1 MAIISIRNGS
11 KSYLFRGF
19 LILDK
24 LNDLVWTGIFLP
36 CVLLCGL
43 LLSLRSRF
51 LQLRLFPAS
60 LRQLTKGGRG
70 DGVSPVQ
77 AASTALASTLGTGNI
92 VGTAQAIAM
101 GGPGAVFWMWAA
113 ALLGMAVK
121 FAEISLSVATRRRDG
136 AGYSG
141 GPMYYIGSLGKK
153 FRPLALMYALLA
165 ALSAFGIGN
174 LSQISSAAGAVA
186 GAAEKIAPEL
196 DPRRLRL
203 WLGVILTLTAWLILR
218 GGAAGVGRAAERLV
232 PSMAGLFL
240 LLSLFVLCCHA
251 QALPAALRAIVTG
264 AFSPRTA
271 VSGIGGFG
279 TAQAIQWGLRRGA
292 FSNEAGLGSSAIAHG
307 SAAARSPGEQGL
319 WGIFEVF
326 ADTIVICT
334 ATALTILCSGV
345 GIPWGSSPGAE
356 LLLSAWETCIPAAP
370 AACFMALSLLLFA
383 FTSVLGWALYGT
395 QCVRFLWGEKAAA
408 PYRLCFSLAITVG
421 CLVSLRTVWAAA
433 DLLNGL
439 MAIPNF
445 IALFALSGK
454 AAEYSE
460 I

>member
-1 MAIISIRNGS
+1 M
-11 KSYLFRGF
+11 LL

-121 FAEISLSVATRRRDG
+121 FAEIGLSVATRRRDG

-141 GPMYYIGSLGKK
+141 GPMYYIGSLGEK

-203 WLGVILTLTAWLILR
+203 CLGVILTLTAWLILR

-383 FTSVLGWALYGT
+383 FTPVLGWALYGT

-454 AAEYSE
+454 AAKYAEM
-460 I
+460 

>member
-1 MAIISIRNGS
+1 M
-11 KSYLFRGF
+11 LL

-121 FAEISLSVATRRRDG
+121 FAEIGLSVATRRRDG

-141 GPMYYIGSLGKK
+141 GPMYYIGSLGEK

-186 GAAEKIAPEL
+186 GAAERIAPEL
-196 DPRRLRL
+196 DPRQLRL

-454 AAEYSE
+454 AAKYAEM
-460 I
+460 

>member
-1 MAIISIRNGS
+1 M
-11 KSYLFRGF
+11 LL

-121 FAEISLSVATRRRDG
+121 FAEIGLSVATRRRDG

-141 GPMYYIGSLGKK
+141 GPMYYIGSLGEK

-240 LLSLFVLCCHA
+240 LLSLFALCCHA
-251 QALPAALRAIVTG
+251 QALPAALRAIVAG

-271 VSGIGGFG
+271 GAGIGGFG

-454 AAEYSE
+454 AAKYAEM
-460 I
+460 

>member
-1 MAIISIRNGS
+1 M
-11 KSYLFRGF
+11 LL

-121 FAEISLSVATRRRDG
+121 FAEIGLSVATRRRDG

-141 GPMYYIGSLGKK
+141 GPMYYIGSLGEK

-271 VSGIGGFG
+271 VSGIGSFG

-454 AAEYSE
+454 AAKYAEM
-460 I
+460 

>member
-1 MAIISIRNGS
+1 M
-11 KSYLFRGF
+11 LL

-141 GPMYYIGSLGKK
+141 GPMYYIGSLGEK

-454 AAEYSE
+454 AAKYAEMLESG
-460 I
+460 IR

>member
-1 MAIISIRNGS
+1 M
-11 KSYLFRGF
+11 LL

-60 LRQLTKGGRG
+60 LRQLTKGGHG

-121 FAEISLSVATRRRDG
+121 FAEIGLSVATRRRDG
-136 AGYSG
+136 TGYSG
-141 GPMYYIGSLGKK
+141 GPMYYIGSLGEK

-165 ALSAFGIGN
+165 ALSAFGTGN

-454 AAEYSE
+454 AAKYAEM
-460 I
+460 

>member
-1 MAIISIRNGS
+1 M
-11 KSYLFRGF
+11 LL

-92 VGTAQAIAM
+92 VGTAQAIAI

-121 FAEISLSVATRRRDG
+121 FAEIGLSVATRRRDG

-141 GPMYYIGSLGKK
+141 GPMYYIGSLGEK

-271 VSGIGGFG
+271 GAGIGGFG

-454 AAEYSE
+454 AAKYAEM
-460 I
+460 

>member
-1 MAIISIRNGS
+1 M
-11 KSYLFRGF
+11 LL

-141 GPMYYIGSLGKK
+141 GPMYYIGSLGEK

-445 IALFALSGK
+445 IALFTLSGK
-454 AAEYSE
+454 AAKYAEM
-460 I
+460 

>member
-1 MAIISIRNGS
+1 M
-11 KSYLFRGF
+11 LL

-121 FAEISLSVATRRRDG
+121 FAEIGLSVATRRRDG

-141 GPMYYIGSLGKK
+141 GPMYYIGSLGEK

-186 GAAEKIAPEL
+186 DAAEKIAPEL

-232 PSMAGLFL
+232 PAMAGLFL

-345 GIPWGSSPGAE
+345 DIPWGSSPGAE

-454 AAEYSE
+454 AAGYAEM
-460 I
+460 

>member
-1 MAIISIRNGS
+1 M
-11 KSYLFRGF
+11 LL

-121 FAEISLSVATRRRDG
+121 FAEIGLSVATRRRDG

-454 AAEYSE
+454 AAKYAEM
-460 I
+460 

>member
-1 MAIISIRNGS
+1 M
-11 KSYLFRGF
+11 LL

-141 GPMYYIGSLGKK
+141 GPMYYIGSLGEK

-408 PYRLCFSLAITVG
+408 PDRLCFSLAITVG

>member
-1 MAIISIRNGS
+1 M
-11 KSYLFRGF
+11 LL

-113 ALLGMAVK
+113 ALLGMTVK

-141 GPMYYIGSLGKK
+141 GPMYYIGSLGEK

-454 AAEYSE
+454 AAKYAEM
-460 I
+460 

>member
-1 MAIISIRNGS
+1 MA
-11 KSYLFRGF
+11 
-19 LILDK
+19 
-24 LNDLVWTGIFLP
+24 
-36 CVLLCGL
+36 
-43 LLSLRSRF
+43 
-51 LQLRLFPAS
+51 
-60 LRQLTKGGRG
+60 
-70 DGVSPVQ
+70 
-77 AASTALASTLGTGNI
+77 
-92 VGTAQAIAM
+92 
-101 GGPGAVFWMWAA
+101 
-113 ALLGMAVK
+113 
-121 FAEISLSVATRRRDG
+121 
-136 AGYSG
+136 
-141 GPMYYIGSLGKK
+141 
-153 FRPLALMYALLA
+153 
-165 ALSAFGIGN
+165 
-174 LSQISSAAGAVA
+174 
-186 GAAEKIAPEL
+186 
-196 DPRRLRL
+196 
-203 WLGVILTLTAWLILR
+203 
-218 GGAAGVGRAAERLV
+218 
-232 PSMAGLFL
+232 
-240 LLSLFVLCCHA
+240 
-251 QALPAALRAIVTG
+251 G

-271 VSGIGGFG
+271 VSGVGGFG

-445 IALFALSGK
+445 IALFTLSGK
-454 AAEYSE
+454 AAGYAEM
-460 I
+460 

>member
-1 MAIISIRNGS
+1 MLLLIR
-11 KSYLFRGF
+11 
-19 LILDK
+19 DK

-121 FAEISLSVATRRRDG
+121 FAEIGLSVATRRRDG

-141 GPMYYIGSLGKK
+141 GPMYYIGSLGEK

-232 PSMAGLFL
+232 PAMAGLFL

-271 VSGIGGFG
+271 VSGVGGFG

-383 FTSVLGWALYGT
+383 FTSVLGWALYGM

-454 AAEYSE
+454 AAGYAEM
-460 I
+460 

>member
-1 MAIISIRNGS
+1 M
-11 KSYLFRGF
+11 LL

-70 DGVSPVQ
+70 AGVSPVQ

-92 VGTAQAIAM
+92 VGTAQAISM

-141 GPMYYIGSLGKK
+141 GPMYYIGLLGEK

-454 AAEYSE
+454 AAKYAEM
-460 I
+460 

>member
-1 MAIISIRNGS
+1 M
-11 KSYLFRGF
+11 LL

-121 FAEISLSVATRRRDG
+121 FAEIGLSVATRRRDG

-141 GPMYYIGSLGKK
+141 GPMYYIGSLGEK

-279 TAQAIQWGLRRGA
+279 TTKAIQWGLRRGV

-454 AAEYSE
+454 AAKYAEM
-460 I
+460 

>member
-1 MAIISIRNGS
+1 M
-11 KSYLFRGF
+11 LL

-92 VGTAQAIAM
+92 VGTAQAISI

-136 AGYSG
+136 VGYSG
-141 GPMYYIGSLGKK
+141 GPMYYIGSLGEK

-232 PSMAGLFL
+232 PAMAGLFL

-454 AAEYSE
+454 AAKYAEM
-460 I
+460 

>member
-1 MAIISIRNGS
+1 M
-11 KSYLFRGF
+11 LL

-121 FAEISLSVATRRRDG
+121 FAEIGLSVATRRRDG
-136 AGYSG
+136 AGYLG
-141 GPMYYIGSLGKK
+141 GPMYYIGSLGEK

-186 GAAEKIAPEL
+186 SAAEKIAPEL

-454 AAEYSE
+454 AAGYAEMLESG
-460 I
+460 IR

>member
-1 MAIISIRNGS
+1 M
-11 KSYLFRGF
+11 LL

-121 FAEISLSVATRRRDG
+121 FAEIGLSVATRRRDG

-141 GPMYYIGSLGKK
+141 GPMYYIGSLGEK

-240 LLSLFVLCCHA
+240 LLSLFVLCCHV

-408 PYRLCFSLAITVG
+408 LYRLCFSLAITVG

-454 AAEYSE
+454 AAKYAEM
-460 I
+460 

>member
-1 MAIISIRNGS
+1 M
-11 KSYLFRGF
+11 LL

-60 LRQLTKGGRG
+60 LRQLTKGVRG

-136 AGYSG
+136 VGYSG
-141 GPMYYIGSLGKK
+141 GPMYYIGSLGEK

-240 LLSLFVLCCHA
+240 LLSLFVLCCHV
-251 QALPAALRAIVTG
+251 QALPAALRAIVSG

>member
-1 MAIISIRNGS
+1 M
-11 KSYLFRGF
+11 LL

-121 FAEISLSVATRRRDG
+121 FAEIGLSVATRRRDG
-136 AGYSG
+136 AGYLG
-141 GPMYYIGSLGKK
+141 GPMYYIGSLGEK

-186 GAAEKIAPEL
+186 SAAEKIAPEL

-319 WGIFEVF
+319 CGIFEVF

>member
-1 MAIISIRNGS
+1 M
-11 KSYLFRGF
+11 LL

-121 FAEISLSVATRRRDG
+121 FAEIGLSVATRRRDG

-141 GPMYYIGSLGKK
+141 GPMYYIGSLGEK

-421 CLVSLRTVWAAA
+421 CLVSLRTVWAA

-454 AAEYSE
+454 AAKYAEM
-460 I
+460 

>member
-1 MAIISIRNGS
+1 M
-11 KSYLFRGF
+11 L
-19 LILDK
+19 LLVLDK

-121 FAEISLSVATRRRDG
+121 FAEIGLSVATRRRDG

-141 GPMYYIGSLGKK
+141 GPMYYIGSLGEK

-186 GAAEKIAPEL
+186 GAAERIAPEL

-271 VSGIGGFG
+271 VSGIGGCG

-454 AAEYSE
+454 AAKYAEM
-460 I
+460 

>member
-1 MAIISIRNGS
+1 M
-11 KSYLFRGF
+11 LL

-121 FAEISLSVATRRRDG
+121 FAEIGLSVATRRRDG

-141 GPMYYIGSLGKK
+141 GPMYYIGSLGEK

-232 PSMAGLFL
+232 PAMAGLFL

-345 GIPWGSSPGAE
+345 DIPWGSSPGAE
-356 LLLSAWETCIPAAP
+356 LLLSVWETCIPAAP

-454 AAEYSE
+454 AAKYAEM
-460 I
+460 

>member
-1 MAIISIRNGS
+1 M
-11 KSYLFRGF
+11 LL

-136 AGYSG
+136 VGYSG
-141 GPMYYIGSLGKK
+141 GPMYYIGSLGEK

-196 DPRRLRL
+196 DPRRMRL

-445 IALFALSGK
+445 IALFTLSGK
-454 AAEYSE
+454 AAKYAEM
-460 I
+460 

>member
-1 MAIISIRNGS
+1 M
-11 KSYLFRGF
+11 LL

-121 FAEISLSVATRRRDG
+121 FAEIGLSVATRRRDG

-141 GPMYYIGSLGKK
+141 GPMYYIGSLGEK

-196 DPRRLRL
+196 DLRRLRL

-271 VSGIGGFG
+271 VSGVGGFG
-279 TAQAIQWGLRRGA
+279 TVQAIQWGLRRGA

-454 AAEYSE
+454 AAKYAEM
-460 I
+460 

>member
-1 MAIISIRNGS
+1 M
-11 KSYLFRGF
+11 LL

-121 FAEISLSVATRRRDG
+121 FAEIGLSVATRRRDG

-141 GPMYYIGSLGKK
+141 GPMYYIGSLGEK

-218 GGAAGVGRAAERLV
+218 GGAAGVGCAAERLV

-454 AAEYSE
+454 AAKYAEM
-460 I
+460 

>member
-1 MAIISIRNGS
+1 M
-11 KSYLFRGF
+11 LL

-136 AGYSG
+136 VGYSG
-141 GPMYYIGSLGKK
+141 GPMYYIGSLGEK

-186 GAAEKIAPEL
+186 GAAERIAPEL
-196 DPRRLRL
+196 DPRQLRL
-203 WLGVILTLTAWLILR
+203 WLGVILTLTAGLILR

-232 PSMAGLFL
+232 PAMAGLFL

-251 QALPAALRAIVTG
+251 QALPGALRAIVAG

-271 VSGIGGFG
+271 VSGVGGFG

-307 SAAARSPGEQGL
+307 SVAARSPGEQGL

-454 AAEYSE
+454 AAGYAEM
-460 I
+460 

>member
-1 MAIISIRNGS
+1 M
-11 KSYLFRGF
+11 LL

-121 FAEISLSVATRRRDG
+121 FAEIGLSVATRRRDG

-141 GPMYYIGSLGKK
+141 GPMYYIGSLGEK

-165 ALSAFGIGN
+165 AISAFGIGN

-454 AAEYSE
+454 AAKYAEM
-460 I
+460 

>member
-1 MAIISIRNGS
+1 M
-11 KSYLFRGF
+11 LL

-136 AGYSG
+136 AGYLG
-141 GPMYYIGSLGKK
+141 GPMYYIGSLGEK

-203 WLGVILTLTAWLILR
+203 WLGIILTLTAWLILR

>member
-1 MAIISIRNGS
+1 M
-11 KSYLFRGF
+11 LL

-24 LNDLVWTGIFLP
+24 LNDLVWMGIFLP

-121 FAEISLSVATRRRDG
+121 FAEIGLSVATCRRDG

-141 GPMYYIGSLGKK
+141 GPMYYIGSLGEK

-251 QALPAALRAIVTG
+251 QALPAGV
-264 AFSPRTA
+264 
-271 VSGIGGFG
+271 GGFG
-279 TAQAIQWGLRRGA
+279 TSQAIQWGLRRGA

-345 GIPWGSSPGAE
+345 GIPWGSLPGAE

-454 AAEYSE
+454 AAKYAEM
-460 I
+460 

>member
-1 MAIISIRNGS
+1 M
-11 KSYLFRGF
+11 LL

-121 FAEISLSVATRRRDG
+121 FAEIGLSVATRRRDG

-141 GPMYYIGSLGKK
+141 GPMYYIGSLGEK

-279 TAQAIQWGLRRGA
+279 TTQAIQWGLRRGV

-454 AAEYSE
+454 AAKYAEM
-460 I
+460 

>member
-1 MAIISIRNGS
+1 
-11 KSYLFRGF
+11 
-19 LILDK
+19 
-24 LNDLVWTGIFLP
+24 
-36 CVLLCGL
+36 
-43 LLSLRSRF
+43 
-51 LQLRLFPAS
+51 
-60 LRQLTKGGRG
+60 
-70 DGVSPVQ
+70 
-77 AASTALASTLGTGNI
+77 
-92 VGTAQAIAM
+92 
-101 GGPGAVFWMWAA
+101 
-113 ALLGMAVK
+113 
-121 FAEISLSVATRRRDG
+121 
-136 AGYSG
+136 
-141 GPMYYIGSLGKK
+141 MYYIGSLGEK

-271 VSGIGGFG
+271 GAGIGGFG

-454 AAEYSE
+454 AAKYAEM
-460 I
+460 

>member
-1 MAIISIRNGS
+1 M
-11 KSYLFRGF
+11 LL

-121 FAEISLSVATRRRDG
+121 FAEIGLSVATRRRDG

-141 GPMYYIGSLGKK
+141 GPMYYIGSLGEK

-395 QCVRFLWGEKAAA
+395 QCVRFLWGEKVAA

-454 AAEYSE
+454 AAKYAEM
-460 I
+460 

>member
-1 MAIISIRNGS
+1 M
-11 KSYLFRGF
+11 LL

-121 FAEISLSVATRRRDG
+121 FAEIGLSVATRRRDG

-141 GPMYYIGSLGKK
+141 GPMYYIGSLGEK

-454 AAEYSE
+454 AAKYAEM
-460 I
+460 

>member
-1 MAIISIRNGS
+1 M
-11 KSYLFRGF
+11 LL

-121 FAEISLSVATRRRDG
+121 FAEIGLSVATRRRDG
-136 AGYSG
+136 AGYLG
-141 GPMYYIGSLGKK
+141 GPMYYIGSLGEK

-186 GAAEKIAPEL
+186 SAAEKIAPEL

-203 WLGVILTLTAWLILR
+203 WLGVILTLTEWLILR

>member
-1 MAIISIRNGS
+1 M
-11 KSYLFRGF
+11 LL

-121 FAEISLSVATRRRDG
+121 FAEIGLSVATRRRDG

-141 GPMYYIGSLGKK
+141 GPMYYIGLLGEK

-454 AAEYSE
+454 AAKYAEM
-460 I
+460 

>member
-1 MAIISIRNGS
+1 M
-11 KSYLFRGF
+11 LL

-101 GGPGAVFWMWAA
+101 GGPGAVFWMWTA

-121 FAEISLSVATRRRDG
+121 FAEIGLSVATRRRDG

-141 GPMYYIGSLGKK
+141 GPMYYIGSLGEK

-454 AAEYSE
+454 AAKYAEM
-460 I
+460 

>member
-1 MAIISIRNGS
+1 M
-11 KSYLFRGF
+11 LL

-101 GGPGAVFWMWAA
+101 GGPGAVFWMWTA

-136 AGYSG
+136 VGYSG
-141 GPMYYIGSLGKK
+141 GPMYYIGSLGEK

-186 GAAEKIAPEL
+186 GAAERIAPQL
-196 DPRRLRL
+196 DTRRLRL
-203 WLGVILTLTAWLILR
+203 WLGIILTLTAWLILR
-218 GGAAGVGRAAERLV
+218 GGKAGVGRAAERLV
-232 PSMAGLFL
+232 PAMAGLFL

-251 QALPAALRAIVTG
+251 QALPGALRAIVTG

-271 VSGIGGFG
+271 VSGVGGFG
-279 TAQAIQWGLRRGA
+279 TAHAIQWGLRRGA

-454 AAEYSE
+454 AAGYAETRESG
-460 I
+460 IR

>member
-1 MAIISIRNGS
+1 M
-11 KSYLFRGF
+11 LL

-92 VGTAQAIAM
+92 VGTAQSIAM

-136 AGYSG
+136 VGYSG
-141 GPMYYIGSLGKK
+141 GPMYYIGSLGEK

-186 GAAEKIAPEL
+186 GAAERIAPEL

-232 PSMAGLFL
+232 PAMAGLFL

-251 QALPAALRAIVTG
+251 QALPGALRAIVAG

-271 VSGIGGFG
+271 VSGVGGFG

-307 SAAARSPGEQGL
+307 SAAARSPGAQGL

-345 GIPWGSSPGAE
+345 SIPWGSSPGAE

-445 IALFALSGK
+445 IALFTLSGK
-454 AAEYSE
+454 AAGYAEM
-460 I
+460 